1 MTCGK
6 HLHVARIPPW
16 SLEYNHK
23 PIAFPDQKPLIKDS
37 RALVPLRPIAEGLGF
52 DVDWNSQTRTG
63 LIQKGDA
70 QIKLIVSRKIAKRN
84 GEIISLDVPAQ
95 IVNQRTMV
103 PVRFIAEAL
112 SYDVN
117 WDGSNQTVLIKD
129 KAEEGKAP
137 ASLVTSPERKQ
148 E

>member
-1 MTCGK
+1 M
-6 HLHVARIPPW
+6 
-16 SLEYNHK
+16 
-23 PIAFPDQKPLIKDS
+23 IKDS

-52 DVDWNSQTRTG
+52 DVNWNSQTRTG